1 MSVEAFPARVL
12 ILGTGAMATAVGA
25 YLARGEEAEVT
36 LAGTWTEG
44 IEAIRRHGVRVED
57 ASGTWTSGPAAVPI
71 AEAPGTDLVLV
82 LVKSTQTD
90 TPPVERAVKR
100 AAESG
105 ALVVT
110 LQNGL
115 GNREALARGA
125 DVEPVAVGVATLG
138 ATLVAPG
145 SVRAFPGE
153 VVLAREGRAETDEKL
168 ERLAALLSRAGIP
181 GSTSADVGPLLW
193 GKLAV
198 NCAINPLA
206 ALTGLTN
213 GALLDNPRL
222 RTLLSRAACEV
233 GDVAAAMG
241 IHLPEDPARR
251 AEAVAGATAGNRA
264 SMLQDLERGA
274 PTEIEFLNGAVVA
287 EALRRRVQTPVNDW
301 LCRSVRARE
310 AALRLRPRLT
320 A

>member
-1 MSVEAFPARVL
+1 MSLDASPPRVL
-12 ILGTGAMATAVGA
+12 ILGTGAMATTLGA
-25 YLARGEEAEVT
+25 YLARGEDAEVT
-36 LAGTWTEG
+36 LAGTWVDG

-57 ASGTWTSGPAAVPI
+57 ASGAWTSGPAAVPI
-71 AEAPGTDLVLV
+71 AEAPEADVVLV
-82 LVKSTQTD
+82 LVKSTQTE
-90 TPPVERAVKR
+90 TPPVERAVKHG
-100 AAESG
+100 AESG

-125 DVEPVAVGVATLG
+125 DVAHVAVGVATLG

-145 SVRAFPGE
+145 RVRAFPGD
-153 VVLAREGRAETDEKL
+153 VVFAREGRPEADEAL
-168 ERLAALLSRAGIP
+168 MRLAGLLSRAGIP

-193 GKLAV
+193 TKLAV

-222 RTLLSRAACEV
+222 RTLMAEAAREV
-233 GDVAAAMG
+233 GEVAAAQGME
-241 IHLPEDPARR
+241 LPEDPARR
-251 AEAVAGATAGNRA
+251 AEAVAEATAGNRA
-264 SMLQDLERGA
+264 SMLQDIERGVR
-274 PTEIEFLNGAVVA
+274 TEIEFLNGAVVA
-287 EALRRRVQTPVNDW
+287 EAVRRGVRTPVNDW

-310 AALRLRPRLT
+310 TALCLRPRLT